1 MDTTYGINDHNAW
14 NPKWDDSNIIMAL
27 LIAVGIIALALYLL

>member
-14 NPKWDDSNIIMAL
+14 NPKWDDSNGT
-27 LIAVGIIALALYLL
+27 VVNYVPSSCSKQS

>member
-14 NPKWDDSNIIMAL
+14 NPKWDDSNIITAL